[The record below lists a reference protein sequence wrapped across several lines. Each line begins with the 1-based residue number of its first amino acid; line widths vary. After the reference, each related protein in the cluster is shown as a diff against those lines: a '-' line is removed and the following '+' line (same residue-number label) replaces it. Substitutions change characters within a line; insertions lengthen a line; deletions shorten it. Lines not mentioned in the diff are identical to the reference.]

1 MDEQIEEWIDT
12 ILVDTQTWYDGSW
25 KNGLVNG
32 WMERQTNEWT
42 HFQWLH
48 KNELMEEWVGKWMN
62 GGHTINGCT
71 KTELMEEW
79 MNRLVNGR
87 MNGWTTDLWTDKQ
100 LRQMDEWL
108 PLERWT
114 NKQTVVIGM
123 PFFVLQQPQGEL

>member
-1 MDEQIEEWIDT
+1 
-12 ILVDTQTWYDGSW
+12 
-25 KNGLVNG
+25 
-32 WMERQTNEWT
+32 MERQTDEWT

-87 MNGWTTDLWTDKQ
+87 MNGWTSGLWTDKQ

-108 PLERWT
+108 PLER
-114 NKQTVVIGM
+114 
-123 PFFVLQQPQGEL
+123 